1 MASVLIIDDDKIIC
15 DILSDIVKQMGHDV
29 ICAFSLKDGLKE
41 AYSKAFDVVFLDV
54 RLPDGNGLNALP
66 EIGQTPSLPE
76 VIIITGKGDPDG
88 AELAIKSGAWDYI
101 EKPSSIKQITLPLV
115 RALQYREEK
124 TSKPVGVLKLDGII
138 GKTPQMKACFDLVAQ
153 GANSD
158 AGVLITG
165 ETGTGK
171 ELFAQA
177 IHANS
182 PRANKSFV
190 VVDCAAL
197 PETLVE
203 SVLFGHEKGAFTGAD
218 RAQEGLIRQ
227 ADEGT
232 LFLDEVGELPMPVQ
246 KAFLRVLQERRFRP
260 VGGKKEIKSN
270 FRIIAATNRDLH
282 EMVKDGQFRN
292 DLLFRLKSI
301 TMNLPSLREHR
312 EDIGELTLSYIIKL
326 CKRYGMETK
335 GFSPE
340 FLEMLVVHDW
350 PGNVR
355 ELVNILEGALA
366 AARYSPILFPK
377 HLPVHMRVHAA
388 QTSVGNGLTCLRATH
403 RQGGKDSQIEG
414 SGLSAPACP
423 GTADRCDAQ
432 AGLSWSPSAIGFA
445 SGECRAGLSTLRE
458 FRETGIAELE
468 RQYLKELTLLTQ
480 GNVKKACQISGLSRS
495 RLYTLLKKCEIS
507 GSRRISSVISH

>member
-1 MASVLIIDDDKIIC
+1 MASILIIDDDKILC
-15 DILSDIVKQMGHDV
+15 DMLSDMVSQMGHDV
-29 ICAFSLKDGLKE
+29 ICAFSLKDGLEE
-41 AYSKAFDVVFLDV
+41 AYLKAFDVVFLDV

-66 EIGQTPSLPE
+66 EIGRTPSLPE

-101 EKPSSIKQITLPLV
+101 EKSSSIKQITLSLV
-115 RALQYREEK
+115 RAMQYREEK
-124 TSKPVGVLKLDGII
+124 IAKPVGVLKLDGII
-138 GKTPQMKACFDLVAQ
+138 GKAPQMKACFDLVAQ

-171 ELFAQA
+171 ELFARA

-182 PRANKSFV
+182 PRADKSFV

-227 ADEGT
+227 ADGGT

-246 KAFLRVLQERRFRP
+246 KAFLRVLQEHRFRP

-270 FRIIAATNRDLH
+270 FRTVAATNRDLH
-282 EMVKDGQFRN
+282 DMVKDGRFRN

-301 TMNLPSLREHR
+301 TMNLPTLRERR
-312 EDIGELTLSYIIKL
+312 EDIRELVLYYIGKL
-326 CKRYGMETK
+326 CERYGMETK

-340 FLEMLVVHDW
+340 FLETLVAHNW

-366 AARYSPILFPK
+366 AARYSPTLFPK
-377 HLPVHMRVHAA
+377 HLPVHMRVQVA
-388 QTSVGNGLTCLRATH
+388 QTSVGKEPRS
-403 RQGGKDSQIEG
+403 KDSQIEG
-414 SGLSAPACP
+414 SGLSRSLP
-423 GTADRCDAQ
+423 
-432 AGLSWSPSAIGFA
+432 
-445 SGECRAGLSTLRE
+445 TLRE

-468 RQYLKELTLLTQ
+468 RRYLKELILLAQ

-495 RLYTLLKKCEIS
+495 RFYALLKKCEIS
-507 GSRRISSVISH
+507 GSGRIYSVIPPLMSCETGQTPVFQE

>member
-1 MASVLIIDDDKIIC
+1 MASVLIIDDDKILC
-15 DILSDIVKQMGHDV
+15 DMLSGMVSRMGHDV

-66 EIGQTPSLPE
+66 EIGRTPSLPE

-101 EKPSSIKQITLPLV
+101 EKSSSIKQITLSLV
-115 RALQYREEK
+115 RAMQYREEK
-124 TSKPVGVLKLDGII
+124 IAKPVGVLKLDGII

-171 ELFAQA
+171 ELFARA

-182 PRANKSFV
+182 PRADKSFV

-282 EMVKDGQFRN
+282 EMVK
-292 DLLFRLKSI
+292 
-301 TMNLPSLREHR
+301 HR
-312 EDIGELTLSYIIKL
+312 EDIGEIALYYISKL

-335 GFSPE
+335 GFSTE
-340 FLEMLVVHDW
+340 FLEMLVAHDW

-377 HLPVHMRVHAA
+377 HLPVHMRVQMA
-388 QTSVGNGLTCLRATH
+388 QTSVGNGLRS
-403 RQGGKDSQIEG
+403 KDSQIEG
-414 SGLSAPACP
+414 SGLSA
-423 GTADRCDAQ
+423 CDAQ
-432 AGLSWSPSAIGFA
+432 AGLSGSPSAIGFA
-445 SGECRAGLSTLRE
+445 SGECRAGLPTLRE
-458 FRETGIAELE
+458 FRETGIDELE

-495 RLYTLLKKCEIS
+495 RLYTLLKKCKIS
-507 GSRRISSVISH
+507 DSGRVYSVIPPLMSCEAGQNPVF

>member
-1 MASVLIIDDDKIIC
+1 MARILIIDDDKILC
-15 DILSDIVKQMGHDV
+15 DMLSDVVKQMGHDV
-29 ICAFSLKDGLKE
+29 VCAFSLKDGLKE

-66 EIGQTPSLPE
+66 EIGRTPSLPE

-101 EKPSSIKQITLPLV
+101 EKSSSIKQITLSLV

-182 PRANKSFV
+182 PRADKSFV

-301 TMNLPSLREHR
+301 TMNLPPLREHR

-388 QTSVGNGLTCLRATH
+388 QTSVGNGLKS
-403 RQGGKDSQIEG
+403 KDSQIED
-414 SGLSAPACP
+414 SGLSAPVCP

-432 AGLSWSPSAIGFA
+432 AGLSGN
-445 SGECRAGLSTLRE
+445 LSTLRE

>member
-1 MASVLIIDDDKIIC
+1 MASVLIIDDDKILC
-15 DILSDIVKQMGHDV
+15 DMLSGMVSRMGHDV

-66 EIGQTPSLPE
+66 EIGRTPSLPE
-76 VIIITGKGDPDG
+76 VIII
-88 AELAIKSGAWDYI
+88 
-101 EKPSSIKQITLPLV
+101 KQITLSLV
-115 RALQYREEK
+115 RAMQYREEK
-124 TSKPVGVLKLDGII
+124 IAKPVGVLKLDGII

-171 ELFAQA
+171 ELFARA

-182 PRANKSFV
+182 PRADKSFV

-282 EMVKDGQFRN
+282 EMVKHGQFRN
-292 DLLFRLKSI
+292 DLFFRLKSI
-301 TMNLPSLREHR
+301 TMNLPPLREHR
-312 EDIGELTLSYIIKL
+312 EDIGEIALYYISKL

-335 GFSPE
+335 GFSTE
-340 FLEMLVVHDW
+340 FLEMLVAHDW

-377 HLPVHMRVHAA
+377 HLPVHMRVQMA
-388 QTSVGNGLTCLRATH
+388 QTSVGNGLRS
-403 RQGGKDSQIEG
+403 KDSQIEG
-414 SGLSAPACP
+414 SGLSA
-423 GTADRCDAQ
+423 CDAQ
-432 AGLSWSPSAIGFA
+432 AGLSGSPSAIGFA
-445 SGECRAGLSTLRE
+445 SGECRAGLPTLRE
-458 FRETGIAELE
+458 FRETGIDELE

-495 RLYTLLKKCEIS
+495 RLYTLLKKCKIS
-507 GSRRISSVISH
+507 DSGRVYSVIPPLMSCEAGQNPVF